1 MKSFK
6 HLNAKNLDGCVT
18 LLQTHQD
25 RAKLIAG
32 GTDLLGVLK
41 SRILQEPPE
50 LLINIKEIP
59 DLDIIKEEDGAIKIG
74 ALTRISKIAESQ
86 LIKKN
91 YNVLEEAANSTATPV
106 IRDMATIGGNLCQ
119 DVRCWFYRYP
129 HEIGGRILCRRKGG
143 KDCAAV
149 EGDNRYHAI
158 MGAKKCF
165 AVVPSDIAI
174 ALTVLDAEVCIV
186 GPKGERTTLVADFYT
201 AMGNV
206 LDPDEIVTGIIVP
219 NRPENTKQ
227 SFEKFTLRKPV
238 DFAVVSA
245 ACAITIQNN
254 ICTHVRICLGAVAP
268 FPVRAMASEKILL
281 GNPLNEETIQGAADA
296 SVAEARPL
304 SMNAYKVNLTKAITR
319 RALLS
324 LADQPLIF

>member
-6 HLNAKNLDGCVT
+6 HLNAKNLEGCVT
-18 LLQTHQD
+18 LLKEHPG
-25 RAKLIAG
+25 RAKVIAG

-41 SRILQEPPE
+41 SRILLEPPE
-50 LLINIKEIP
+50 ILINIKEIP
-59 DLDIIKEEDGAIKIG
+59 DLNTIVEEKSRLKIG
-74 ALTRISKIAESQ
+74 ALTRISDIAESQ

-91 YNVLEEAANSTATPV
+91 YSVLAEAAKSVATPV

-143 KDCAAV
+143 NQCPAI

-165 AVVPSDIAI
+165 AVVPSDIAV
-174 ALTVLDAEVCIV
+174 ALTSLDAEVCII
-186 GPKGERTTLVADFYT
+186 GPNGEKTVPVADFYT

-206 LDPDEIVTGIIVP
+206 LDSDEIVTGIIAP
-219 NRPENTKQ
+219 PPPENTRQ

-254 ICTHVRICLGAVAP
+254 ICTNVRICLGAVAP
-268 FPVRAMASEKILL
+268 FPVRALASEKILL
-281 GNPLNEETIQGAADA
+281 GNPLNEETIRGASEA

-304 SMNAYKVNLTKAITR
+304 SMNAYKVELTKTITR
-319 RALLS
+319 RALSS
-324 LADQPLIF
+324 LADSTIP